1 MNAHHLKQSIS
12 QPQSERTGYKM
23 VLHDIL
29 VNRLNLSPF
38 RPLVD
43 NPYVKTAKAG
53 RFHQSSCAIALYSNA
68 FTQKAVFPYEL
79 APFGYIN
86 KKYGELFSFGIYR
99 RSDGELF
106 GSIIPLTANLESI
119 SQFTREAMAELP
131 IRGIYVRFLRTP
143 DYVRLVSEFGFTP
156 AKEEPWLRDAPEE
169 DESLSHSRVDL
180 RSMFSAGGELIFPP
194 LKRNFHR
201 AMNFLER
208 TGMDFSFVPI
218 TPENSYVAWDIVQK
232 HFEMLESRGKL
243 VGSTHHDYLGLLHPD
258 IISLKTVTACLGMIG
273 KLPISVF
280 IGESNGNDAISGY
293 AGITLRD
300 IDYAT
305 GKEYLPIQKEI
316 DGMEERHGLGSIW
329 KGASAI
335 PTYVFIRLFS
345 QFHSEGYHHF
355 FMGGSE
361 HADIDT
367 WKHKQM
373 GAEKDP
379 TYWAVYSR
387 K

>member
-1 MNAHHLKQSIS
+1 M
-12 QPQSERTGYKM
+12 
-23 VLHDIL
+23 D
-29 VNRLNLSPF
+29 
-38 RPLVD
+38 
-43 NPYVKTAKAG
+43 
-53 RFHQSSCAIALYSNA
+53 
-68 FTQKAVFPYEL
+68 
-79 APFGYIN
+79 
-86 KKYGELFSFGIYR
+86 
-99 RSDGELF
+99 
-106 GSIIPLTANLESI
+106 
-119 SQFTREAMAELP
+119 ELP

-180 RSMFSAGGELIFPP
+180 HKTFSAETSRLIFPP

-201 AMNFLER
+201 ATNFLQR
-208 TGMDFSFVPI
+208 TGLKFSFVPLNAG
-218 TPENSYVAWDIVQK
+218 NSDVAWDLVQR
-232 HFEMLESRGKL
+232 HFEMLDESGKL
-243 VGSTHHDYLGLLHPD
+243 IGSTHHDYLGLLHPD
-258 IISLKTVTACLGMIG
+258 ILSLKSVTAYLGMLG

-280 IGESNGNDAISGY
+280 IGESNGNGAISGY
-293 AGITLRD
+293 AGLTLRG
-300 IDYAT
+300 IDYPT
-305 GKEYLPIQKEI
+305 GREHSALQQEI
-316 DGMEERHGLGSIW
+316 DEMDDRSGLGSHYR
-329 KGASAI
+329 GASAI

-345 QFHSEGYHHF
+345 QFFSEGYRYF